1 MSTRFLSDGA
11 QVTRAARHLI
21 ENHGSRAA
29 AVATKRAAHLYHYGE
44 HAGADTWRKI
54 GDFVRAIEVGKDLSL
69 HKTNTDVRSSTVTV
83 APSANL

>member
-11 QVTRAARHLI
+11 QLARAAKHLI

-29 AVATKRAAHLYHYGE
+29 AVATKRAVHLYDYGE

-54 GDFVRAIEVGKDLSL
+54 ADFVRAIEVGNGVAK
-69 HKTNTDVRSSTVTV
+69 RQPVTT
-83 APSANL
+83 P

>member
-11 QVTRAARHLI
+11 QVTRAAKHLI

-54 GDFVRAIEVGKDLSL
+54 ADFVRAIEAGKDLSL
-69 HKTNTDVRSSTVTV
+69 HKATTVLSSTVTV